1 MRLGQEQIGFF
12 VLHAEGV
19 HEVICSELRLAHRS
33 EVIRT
38 VDITSCESRSPGA
51 DRSHLLLFTLAR
63 PPALDDGLC
72 AMDVDRPCCRFN
84 GLFGL
89 CRRWAGLQISNR
101 LAFRLRG
108 ASSHRKWGK

>member
-84 GLFGL
+84 GHA
-89 CRRWAGLQISNR
+89 RKSISSMTR
-101 LAFRLRG
+101 KRYGKKKVPVHILAC
-108 ASSHRKWGK
+108 